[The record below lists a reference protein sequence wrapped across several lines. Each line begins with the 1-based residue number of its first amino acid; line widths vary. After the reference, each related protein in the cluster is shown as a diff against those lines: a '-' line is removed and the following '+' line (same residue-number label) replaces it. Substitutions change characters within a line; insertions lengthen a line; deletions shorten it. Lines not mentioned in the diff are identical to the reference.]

1 MRGGAVKAAAAV
13 KRAVRTPRLLLGLL
27 LAGQG
32 LLLRSIAAAYEFTDG
47 GVLLPSPFVRRALIL
62 GSWVFLIAAAAAV
75 LEASEDG
82 PKGGTWR
89 AVGTLVLGLV
99 SGADIMA
106 GSCLAHARPA
116 AGFLLRLLGV
126 SLAASGVAMASVA
139 LKETR
144 VESERVVSLAGLL
157 FNALV
162 FVMGVGTAFW
172 LKEVR

>member
-1 MRGGAVKAAAAV
+1 MKAAAAV
-13 KRAVRTPRLLLGLL
+13 RRAVRTPRLVLGLL

-32 LLLRSIAAAYEFTDG
+32 LLLRLIAAAYESTDG
-47 GVLLPSPFVRRALIL
+47 GVLLPSLFVRRALIL

-75 LEASEDG
+75 LEASEER
-82 PKGGTWR
+82 PRGGTWR
-89 AVGTLVLGLV
+89 SVGTLVLGLA

-106 GSCLAHARPA
+106 GACLAHARPA
-116 AGFLLRLLGV
+116 AGFLLRVFGV

-144 VESERVVSLAGLL
+144 VQSERIVSLAGFL

-162 FVMGVGTAFW
+162 FVMGVGSAFW
-172 LKEVR
+172 LKEAW